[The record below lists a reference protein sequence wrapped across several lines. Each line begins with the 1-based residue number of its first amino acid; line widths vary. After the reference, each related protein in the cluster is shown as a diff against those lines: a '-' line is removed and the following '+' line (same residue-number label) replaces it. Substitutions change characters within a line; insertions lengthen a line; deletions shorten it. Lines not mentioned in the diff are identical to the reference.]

1 MRLEKNMRH
10 NKFFQLLK
18 INKFTVFF
26 TVFLFLCII
35 SAIVIKLGINVHG
48 LAVFKN
54 NISNFFNQ
62 SAVNKSSLLTKSFEQ
77 LWITIKYTATGTFIG
92 FILGFLLGYL
102 SSLRITNNFTA
113 IFVKL
118 GIIFFRSFPVVIFI
132 NLFNTSFN
140 SDLSAIIIISWFSML
155 WNAKYIA
162 DYIENSKVEQFKKF
176 VNRSQNHL
184 SSFINN
190 IFIDIKSKILVLFA
204 YSLESNFR
212 WTTILSAVGLIGIGQ
227 LINDPIS
234 INNDFASTLIPL
246 LVLMVFLLINEGA
259 LYLFE
264 TYLVAR
270 KSYPKT
276 KNLNKLLTIKKYL
289 VYLIFI
295 LIITFS
301 IYSIFSIRLRV
312 NNLLIFTDFFQRL
325 FNFNK
330 SFFATTTFNENPL
343 LMIIL
348 LTLQAILILGIVFIF
363 SLLFATLCSNLLN
376 RYVSLFFK
384 ALFLIIRTIPLII
397 VFRLF
402 NPLFNSGIST
412 IVFIG
417 SLYFSTSLA
426 KKIYVIINSIN
437 WTVVTS
443 LKSKLYT
450 NFEILRVYIIPS
462 IRKDL
467 VTVYQLEFESI
478 LRTIIT
484 LGAYGTSVIGQL
496 LDIYI
501 YRGSIENLGSYVI
514 SIMVYFQVID
524 LLSIMVRYK
533 KFFYTNK

>member
-1 MRLEKNMRH
+1 M
-10 NKFFQLLK
+10 
-18 INKFTVFF
+18 
-26 TVFLFLCII
+26 
-35 SAIVIKLGINVHG
+35 
-48 LAVFKN
+48 
-54 NISNFFNQ
+54 
-62 SAVNKSSLLTKSFEQ
+62 
-77 LWITIKYTATGTFIG
+77 
-92 FILGFLLGYL
+92 
-102 SSLRITNNFTA
+102 
-113 IFVKL
+113 
-118 GIIFFRSFPVVIFI
+118 
-132 NLFNTSFN
+132 
-140 SDLSAIIIISWFSML
+140 
-155 WNAKYIA
+155 
-162 DYIENSKVEQFKKF
+162 
-176 VNRSQNHL
+176 
-184 SSFINN
+184 
-190 IFIDIKSKILVLFA
+190 
-204 YSLESNFR
+204 
-212 WTTILSAVGLIGIGQ
+212 GLIGIGQ

-426 KKIYVIINSIN
+426 KKIYVLINSIN
-437 WTVVTS
+437 W
-443 LKSKLYT
+443 
-450 NFEILRVYIIPS
+450 
-462 IRKDL
+462 
-467 VTVYQLEFESI
+467 
-478 LRTIIT
+478 
-484 LGAYGTSVIGQL
+484 
-496 LDIYI
+496 
-501 YRGSIENLGSYVI
+501 
-514 SIMVYFQVID
+514 
-524 LLSIMVRYK
+524 
-533 KFFYTNK
+533 